1 MQTIT
6 ALSKKPWFLGSLVVI
21 FIVIV
26 LWNIPIEKRKY
37 GLSQS
42 SLVTD
47 YTGLLPERVERVVKA
62 ENRTEL
68 QKIVKQAN
76 KNGQQISVAGLHT
89 HKEAIRITKIVSFL
103 ICGHST
109 GY

>member
-6 ALSKKPWFLGSLVVI
+6 ALSKKSWFLGSLVVI
-21 FIVIV
+21 FVIIV

-47 YTGLLPERVERVVKA
+47 YTGLLPERVERVVKV

-68 QKIVKQAN
+68 QKIIKQAN
-76 KNGQQISVAGLHT
+76 KNGQQISVAGLQ
-89 HKEAIRITKIVSFL
+89 
-103 ICGHST
+103 HS
-109 GY
+109 